1 MATLD
6 PFLTDAFTL
15 TSLTAS
21 INAMAYTPSQLG
33 SSGLFS
39 EDGITTTT
47 AMVESDGASIGLVDV
62 QPRNAPGKIVLSDK
76 RTMRSFPIPH
86 LPERAAI
93 MADEVQ
99 NIRAFGNENAAQTVK
114 MIVDKRLLKMRR
126 QIDYTIEAHRLSAL
140 KGLYYNAAGGT
151 TSLFTEFGVSQ
162 QTVGMVLLT
171 DSTVIEAKIKEILTD
186 IESALDGIPY
196 QEPIVFCGST
206 FFTSMRTHK
215 NVQKT
220 MLNSPF
226 AQQMNVN
233 PLNEFRAYGLRFVR
247 YRGTSASEIT
257 ATEAFVVPTGVPDLF
272 ITRFA
277 PANYMETVNTMGL
290 PYYAKTEPMEMN
302 KGVEIE
308 AQSNP
313 INLCTRPAAIIKL
326 TET

>member
-1 MATLD
+1 MATID

-15 TSLTAS
+15 SSLTAS
-21 INAMAYTPSQLG
+21 INAIAYTPSQLG

-62 QPRNAPGKIVLSDK
+62 MPRNAPGKIVLADK
-76 RTMRSFPIPH
+76 RSIRSFVIPH

-99 NIRAFGNENAAQTVK
+99 NIRDFGSENKAQTIK
-114 MIVDKRLLKMRR
+114 MIVDKRLAKMRR

-162 QTVGMVLLT
+162 QTVGMALLT
-171 DSTVIEAKIKEILTD
+171 STTNIESKIKTILEY

-196 QEPIVFCGST
+196 REPIVYCGST
-206 FFTSMRTHK
+206 FFVSMRSHA

-233 PLNEFRAYGLRFVR
+233 PLNEFVAYGLRFVR
-247 YRGTSASEIT
+247 YRGTSSSEIA
-257 ATEAFVVPTGVPDLF
+257 ATDAYVVPTGVPDLF
-272 ITRFA
+272 VTRFA

-290 PYYAKTEPMEMN
+290 PYYAKIEPMEMN
-302 KGVEIE
+302 KGVELE

-313 INLCTRPAAIIKL
+313 INLCTRPAVVIKL